1 MYTIQR
7 DYYVAEF
14 NYELYEGDVLYDGDL
29 EPDLIA
35 NLLVYGVIVSDAV
48 PMVEVD
54 PELEDAEDA

>member
-54 PELEDAEDA
+54 LELEDAEDA